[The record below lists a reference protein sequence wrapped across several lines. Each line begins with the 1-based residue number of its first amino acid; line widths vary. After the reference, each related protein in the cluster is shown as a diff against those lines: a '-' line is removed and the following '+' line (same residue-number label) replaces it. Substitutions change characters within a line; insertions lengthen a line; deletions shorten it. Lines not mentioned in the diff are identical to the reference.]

1 MCHLFRSCSSHFNFE
16 HRLHI
21 IVDSLEMDEA
31 EDRVG
36 EDCGSELTSFEEILS
51 MVGPD
56 SVSTVTTVLTTI
68 LQHSAFLADH
78 LS

>member
-1 MCHLFRSCSSHFNFE
+1 
-16 HRLHI
+16 
-21 IVDSLEMDEA
+21 MDEA

-68 LQHSAFLADH
+68 LQHYSAFLADH